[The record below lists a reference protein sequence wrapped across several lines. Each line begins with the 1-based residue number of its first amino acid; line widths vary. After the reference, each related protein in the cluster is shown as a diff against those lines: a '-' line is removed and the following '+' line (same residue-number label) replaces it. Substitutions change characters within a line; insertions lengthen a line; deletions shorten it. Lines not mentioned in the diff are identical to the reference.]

1 MTPEVAS
8 QTEVASRERNNR
20 TTMLETKR
28 LVLRR
33 WEDSDAGNLY
43 EYAKDPDVGPIAG
56 WPPHQNIEESR
67 EVIKNVF
74 NGREAYAVCL
84 KTDRKAIGAI
94 ELKLNGHTDMIDRD
108 DECEL
113 GYWLGKP
120 FWGQGIIPEAAREIL
135 RHAFEDL
142 GMTKVWCGYYDG
154 NTKSKRVQ
162 EKCGF
167 RYQWTT
173 RDVDVPLMNEKRVG
187 HVNCITSE
195 QWREQQ
201 AKTGKTEAPAF
212 QELIFGNPEADTLL
226 IQMVDDH
233 DLEVIESEISYID
246 KLTGGQCFALK
257 AVRVGNWNND
267 LSPWPAPAVFGNE
280 GFGGGAKEALEFV
293 LGKIV
298 PTPEV
303 IRSQGIER
311 IFIGGYSLAA
321 LFALWAG
328 YQTDIFDGIAAAS
341 PSVWFPHFTEY
352 MRGNEIHT
360 DAVYL
365 SLGDREERTRN
376 PVMSRV
382 GDAIREAQN
391 LLIASGID
399 CELEWNKGNHFKE
412 PDLRTAKAFAW
423 LMNR

>member
-1 MTPEVAS
+1 
-8 QTEVASRERNNR
+8 
-20 TTMLETKR
+20 MLETER

-33 WEDSDAGNLY
+33 WEDSDAGDLY

-94 ELKLNGHTDMIDRD
+94 ELKLNGHTDMTDRD

-120 FWGQGIIPEAAREIL
+120 FWGKGIIPEAAREML

-142 GMTKVWCGYYDG
+142 GMAKVWCGYYDG

-167 RYQWTT
+167 CYQWTT
-173 RDVDVPLMNEKRVG
+173 QDVDVPLMHEKRIG
-187 HVNCITSE
+187 HVNCLTSE
-195 QWREQQ
+195 EW
-201 AKTGKTEAPAF
+201 KTRKAQVSAF
-212 QELIFGNPEADTLL
+212 QVLSFGNPESDTLL

-233 DLEVIESEISYID
+233 DLEVIENEVSYIE
-246 KLTGGQCFALK
+246 KLSGGQCFDLK
-257 AVRVGNWNND
+257 AIRVDNWNDD
-267 LSPWPAPAVFGNE
+267 LSPWAAPAVIGNE
-280 GFGGGAKEALEFV
+280 EFGGGAKETLEFV

-298 PTPEV
+298 PTPEE
-303 IRSQGIER
+303 INTRGIKR
-311 IFIGGYSLAA
+311 VFIGGYSLAA

-328 YQTDIFDGIAAAS
+328 YQTDVFDGIAAAS

-352 MRGNEIHT
+352 MRENEIHT

-376 PVMSRV
+376 PVMSKV
-382 GDAIREAQN
+382 GASIREAN
-391 LLIASGID
+391 DLLATSGVD
-399 CELEWNKGNHFKE
+399 CNLEWNKGNHFKD
-412 PDLRTAKAFAW
+412 PDLRAAKAFAW